1 MKKRGK
7 TAKWLALSSIL
18 PLAAILALPLITYGQ
33 PVVDNV
39 PSESTY
45 SYPPADEKPVTLF
58 LKDAERDILYVN
70 PLASVG
76 GNGTSWEHAFTHL
89 QSALKAAEYGND
101 IWVASGSYTPVHPG
115 SSGERTDSF
124 HMRNGVGIFGGFPST
139 GSPNWG
145 QRDWETCRTVLSGEI
160 GNPGTASDNCYHVFY
175 HPDGL
180 GLDNT
185 AILDG
190 FIITGGFAS
199 GPGAFHVDG
208 GGMHNRPYNSPSIRN
223 CLFTDNSAQGD
234 GGGIFND
241 TASPTIMNCTFSFNR
256 SGYFGGGIGN
266 YYHSNAAISGCTFRD
281 NRSPYGGG
289 VCNNYYS
296 SAVVTNSTFVDNVAE
311 SGAGL
316 HNHCDSNATITGCRF
331 IDNYG
336 SESGAG
342 MANGSCVPTING
354 CVFSGNQAA
363 GNDLNGGGGMYN
375 YGSSSPTITNSIF
388 ATNTTSNFGGGIYNH
403 TSGAPVI
410 VNCTIF
416 GNTAKNNGG
425 AVYNRESSPSIIN
438 SILWNNSSQYSG
450 DEIYNWASSA
460 VVTYC
465 DIAGGYQGEGNISGT
480 PMFLNPVIGDFHL
493 LPSSPCIDA
502 GSNSAMSATGIAEDF
517 EGDDRIVCH
526 RVDMGVDE
534 WSVQSCYDRNDTG
547 KIEYAEMVD
556 ALTDYLSGDLP
567 YGRIICVL
575 MAYLTS

>member
-7 TAKWLALSSIL
+7 KAKWLVLSLIPTL
-18 PLAAILALPLITYGQ
+18 VIILALPVITYGQ

-39 PSESTY
+39 PSETTY
-45 SYPPADEKPVTLF
+45 SYPPADENLVTLF
-58 LKDAERDILYVN
+58 VKDAGREILYVN
-70 PLASVG
+70 PLASG
-76 GNGTSWEHAFTHL
+76 SGNGTSWEHAFTHL

-101 IWVASGSYTPVHPG
+101 IWVASGTYTPVHPG

-124 HMRNGVGIFGGFPST
+124 RMRNGVGIFGGFPST
-139 GSPNWG
+139 GSPGWE

-223 CLFTDNSAQGD
+223 CLFTNNSAQGD

-266 YYHSNAAISGCTFRD
+266 YYHSNATISDCTFRE

-296 SAVVTNSTFVDNVAE
+296 SAVVTNSTFVDNAAE

-316 HNHCDSNATITGCRF
+316 HNHCDSNSTIADCRF
-331 IDNYG
+331 AGNDASG
-336 SESGAG
+336 SGGG
-342 MANGSCVPTING
+342 MANGSCTPTING
-354 CVFSGNQAA
+354 CFFADNLARGK
-363 GNDLNGGGGMYN
+363 DLNGGGGMYN
-375 YGSSSPTITNSIF
+375 YGSSSPIVSNCAFS
-388 ATNTTSNFGGGIYNH
+388 TNTASNFGGGIYNH
-403 TSGAPVI
+403 TSGSPDI
-410 VNCTIF
+410 VNCTMY
-416 GNTAKNNGG
+416 GNTANNNGG
-425 AVYNRESSPSIIN
+425 AVYNRESTPSIVN
-438 SILWNNSSQYSG
+438 SILWNNDAQYAG
-450 DEIYNWASSA
+450 DEIYNWASFPI
-460 VVTYC
+460 VTYC
-465 DIAGGYQGEGNISGT
+465 DVTGGYPGEGNISGT
-480 PMFLNPVIGDFHL
+480 PMFVNAGSKDFHL
-493 LPSSPCIDA
+493 PPYSPCIDT
-502 GSNSAMSATGIAEDF
+502 GSNSAIWDLGIAEDF
-517 EGDDRIVCH
+517 EGDDRVVCY

-534 WSVQSCYDRNDTG
+534 WSLDSCYDRNDTG